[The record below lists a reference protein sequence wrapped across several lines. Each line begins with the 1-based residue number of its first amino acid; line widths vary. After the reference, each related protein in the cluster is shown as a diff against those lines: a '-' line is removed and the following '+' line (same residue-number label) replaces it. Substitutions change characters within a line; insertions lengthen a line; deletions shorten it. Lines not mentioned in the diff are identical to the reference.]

1 MLFIIFL
8 LALYFIDLV
17 HINELSETNFID
29 PSLDIVKLNSNLYF
43 VGENGIESE
52 IRTMIVKNSS
62 IEETIVNNLIDGAK
76 NRSYKTIFDYNFHF
90 NDIEILNNIC
100 YVNLNINKDG
110 YSLFNDDK
118 FYLYIW
124 SLVNTL
130 TEKDNILKVQLLFN
144 GEKFNKE
151 LLSYNLRN
159 PLPRLEWLI
168 YEEKEYPSD
177 IVSRFINYISI
188 ERYDLAY
195 SLLNEKSK
203 DRIQYNEFKIISGNF
218 AYEIAS
224 YTQILRFTQNYSKY
238 YNIIYKYENYKKEII
253 YKNWVVIVED
263 GFYKIDLPKNSNVL
277 ID

>member
-195 SLLNEKSK
+195 SLLNKDSK
-203 DRIQYNEFKIISGNF
+203 DRIRYNEFKIISGNF

-224 YTQILRFTQNYSKY
+224 YSQILTFTQNYSKY
-238 YNIIYKYENYKKEII
+238 YNVIYKYENYRKEVI
-253 YKNWVVIVED
+253 YKNWIIILED
-263 GFYKIDLPKNSNVL
+263 DFYKINLPKNSNVL
-277 ID
+277 IN